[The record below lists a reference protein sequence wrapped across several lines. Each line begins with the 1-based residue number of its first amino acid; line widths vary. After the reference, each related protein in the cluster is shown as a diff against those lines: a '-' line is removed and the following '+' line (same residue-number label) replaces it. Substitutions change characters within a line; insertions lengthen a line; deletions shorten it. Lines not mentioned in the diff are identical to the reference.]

1 MAGAKVRSI
10 SCILDNLSCILIYRA
25 ADTLTYMFTFIV
37 AKLVLIFTFSFLDG
51 LISEFDFNLITEKNQ
66 DEMLIFKPRKKI
78 DPHQYIVVL
87 VQCMRVMRK
96 INHFPKQSSGRFSGV
111 YFSALD
117 SGCLMNKAYSQYMH
131 IIEFNNF
138 LQFRSYF
145 YYIFLLQPFYCT
157 SFFKDKW

>member
-1 MAGAKVRSI
+1 MFGLDSTSVALFFPAHSVLRKWILLSDPEDKMAGAKVRSI

-87 VQCMRVMRK
+87 V
-96 INHFPKQSSGRFSGV
+96 
-111 YFSALD
+111 
-117 SGCLMNKAYSQYMH
+117 
-131 IIEFNNF
+131 
-138 LQFRSYF
+138 
-145 YYIFLLQPFYCT
+145 
-157 SFFKDKW
+157 